1 MTQTPLQEEEA
12 AGTMAAGAD
21 LEELDPTAGVVRD
34 AGAEAEPEPAA
45 DVDALEAK
53 AGPASLKARMAHTPK
68 GLLAAGALVSGIL
81 LSTAV
86 LVWVATSP
94 ARRHPLATA
103 WALRRRRH

>member
-12 AGTMAAGAD
+12 AGTLAAGAD
-21 LEELDPTAGVVRD
+21 LEELDPTADVVRD
-34 AGAEAEPEPAA
+34 GGGKDEPAA

-53 AGPASLKARMAHTPK
+53 AGPASLRARMVHTPK
-68 GLLAAGALVSGIL
+68 GLLAAGVLVSGIL

-86 LVWVATSP
+86 LVWVATGP

-103 WALRRRRH
+103 WALRRRRR

>member
-12 AGTMAAGAD
+12 AGTVAAGAD
-21 LEELDPTAGVVRD
+21 LEELDPTAGVVRAD
-34 AGAEAEPEPAA
+34 GGKGEPAA

-53 AGPASLKARMAHTPK
+53 AGPASLKARMVHTPK

-86 LVWVATSP
+86 LVWVATGP
-94 ARRHPLATA
+94 ARRHPMAAA
-103 WALRRRRH
+103 WALRRRRG